1 MLEIIVLF
9 FLTRQIGQ
17 MADRRGLKPVMW
29 KWKTVGYWIL
39 FEFLGLYFGLL
50 LFGIS
55 KESIIG
61 VMLLA
66 ITSAF
71 GGYLL
76 VRRKLERIPETEQ

>member
-1 MLEIIVLF
+1 MLEIIVLI

-17 MADRRGLKPVMW
+17 MADRRGLRPVLW

-39 FEFLGLYFGLL
+39 FEFLGIYLGLSLFGLNKDT
-50 LFGIS
+50 IV
-55 KESIIG
+55 G

-66 ITSAF
+66 LTSAF

-76 VRRKLERIPETEQ
+76 VRRQLERIPEVEQ

>member
-1 MLEIIVLF
+1 MLEIIALI

-17 MADRRGLKPVMW
+17 MAIQRGLKPAQW

-39 FEFLGLYFGLL
+39 FEFLGMYLGIY
-50 LFGIS
+50 LFGFS
-55 KESIIG
+55 KESIAG

-66 ITSAF
+66 LASAF

-76 VRRKLERIPETEQ
+76 VRRQLERIPEV